1 MLPGPVHRDRP
12 EIGGFCFD
20 ETAGL
25 DFKAINALAQTGHVF
40 VTEFRARR
48 HDGTPAQFGGTLIA
62 TDLGEAVEEAAR
74 RGLGET
80 VLGVLHC
87 VGNA

>member
-12 EIGGFCFD
+12 EIDGFCFD

-25 DFKAINALAQTGHVF
+25 DLKAINALAQTGHVF
-40 VTEFRARR
+40 VTEFRARC
-48 HDGTPAQFGGTLIA
+48 HDGTPATFGGALIA
-62 TDLGEAVEEAAR
+62 TDWTEATAEAQR

-80 VLGVLHC
+80 VLGILHC